1 MQLSVIDFIQ
11 VALSSLFKHVLL
23 LLEVLEL
30 ACLRAVRPAIV
41 YLLLELFFCP
51 RVEVSY
57 VRSCARISI
66 SLIVWTIEHTS
77 SEVTRWRNAV
87 PLQVMNAVRIHENKL
102 QAAVSSQYVNVQ
114 SYLDMLVHL
123 VSSVAEPAC

>member
-1 MQLSVIDFIQ
+1 M
-11 VALSSLFKHVLL
+11 LL

-57 VRSCARISI
+57 VRSYARISI

-77 SEVTRWRNAV
+77 SEVTRWHNAAS
-87 PLQVMNAVRIHENKL
+87 LQVMHTVRIHENKL
-102 QAAVSSQYVNVQ
+102 QAAVFSQYVNVQ

-123 VSSVAEPAC
+123 ASSVAKPAC